1 LRTGKSRWS
10 WNTRSNRQNH
20 LAVCGAEGL
29 WVEEDQYRAT
39 YNELTEVRCVFE
51 KALTNN
57 HARCSQSSHFWLADR
72 EGYACK
78 CDDCSQTCS
87 ELLTK
92 LREKSLF
99 VLKLREL
106 GGPLPHN
113 MDIRVQVG
121 GLRGLARLQAEGP
134 GSEPEPGPE
143 PGALVG
149 DVHSLV
155 SAAQD
160 KYGAIEDLPFSE
172 IMKSVVQFEGRR
184 RRQKRDS

>member
-1 LRTGKSRWS
+1 MRTGKSRWS
-10 WNTRSNRQNH
+10 WNTRSKRRNH
-20 LAVCGAEGL
+20 VEFCAVEGL
-29 WVEEDQYRAT
+29 RVEEDQYRAT

-57 HARCSQSSHFWLADR
+57 HARCSQANHFWLADR

-78 CDDCSQTCS
+78 CVECSQTCS
-87 ELLTK
+87 EMLTK

-99 VLKLREL
+99 SLKLRQVD
-106 GGPLPHN
+106 GPLPHN

-121 GLRGLARLQAEGP
+121 GLRGLARLQAEDP
-134 GSEPEPGPE
+134 ASD
-143 PGALVG
+143 PGADSGAQVG
-149 DVHSLV
+149 DVHRLV
-155 SAAQD
+155 RAAED

-184 RRQKRDS
+184 RRQKRGS